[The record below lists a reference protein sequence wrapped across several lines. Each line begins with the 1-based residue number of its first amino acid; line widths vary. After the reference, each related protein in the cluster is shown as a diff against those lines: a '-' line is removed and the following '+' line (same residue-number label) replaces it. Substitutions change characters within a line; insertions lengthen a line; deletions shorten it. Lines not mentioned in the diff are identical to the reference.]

1 MTEYENDPA
10 LEDIDDDTSVEADP
24 GEQSTKATVRGARG
38 TRRPVQITRA
48 GATRSI
54 EKYVELTG
62 ATDQHIHLLTAS
74 LDLPSGTDLVAI
86 AATIV
91 AGKKQPAVTT
101 LLSLADKAEDPYQAM
116 LHAMDLG
123 RDEVK
128 QTWQL
133 LATAQLAGVSGALP
147 SKDSAAAVAVAK
159 AAGKLTAADRSLLGE
174 VAELARR

>member
-1 MTEYENDPA
+1 MAEYETDMMVMD
-10 LEDIDDDTSVEADP
+10 DIDDGAVDTDLNNQAARNTP
-24 GEQSTKATVRGARG
+24 RAARG
-38 TRRPVQITRA
+38 SRRPVQITRA

-62 ATDQHIHLLTAS
+62 ASDQHIGLLTAS
-74 LDLPSGTDLVAI
+74 LDLPANTDLVTL

-91 AGKKQPAVTT
+91 AGKKQPAVAT
-101 LLSLADKAEDPYQAM
+101 LLALAAAAEDPYQAM

-133 LATAQLAGVSGALP
+133 LATAHLAGVSGPLP
-147 SKDSAAAVAVAK
+147 SKDSAAAIAVAK
-159 AAGKLTAADRSLLGE
+159 AAGALTAADRSMLGE